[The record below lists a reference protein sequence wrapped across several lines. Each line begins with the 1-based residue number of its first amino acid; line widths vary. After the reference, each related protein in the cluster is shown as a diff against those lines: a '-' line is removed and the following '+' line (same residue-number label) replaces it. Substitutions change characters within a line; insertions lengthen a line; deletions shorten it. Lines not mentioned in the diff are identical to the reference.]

1 MSLHA
6 DAVATLTDWE
16 PPTPR
21 DEALRARFLAHLGA
35 RADATTRDC
44 FPDHFTAGTVVMSPV
59 GDAVLL
65 NHHRKAGAWFAFG
78 GHPEPGDGLL
88 AGVALREAHEES
100 GLADLVFDPVLL
112 NLDEH
117 AVDFCDPLGTVHHLD
132 VRYLATAPL
141 AAAHQASAESL
152 AVRWWP
158 IEALP
163 ELSPDMRALLDAA
176 RARLAAR

>member
-6 DAVATLTDWE
+6 DAVATLTAWR

-21 DEALRARFLAHLGA
+21 DEALRARFLAHLDA
-35 RADATTRDC
+35 RSDATTRDC
-44 FPDHFTAGTVVMSPV
+44 FPDHLTAGTLVMAPA

-78 GHPEPGDGLL
+78 GHPEPGDDTL

-100 GLADLVFDPVLL
+100 GLADLAFDPVPL

-117 AVDFCDPLGTVHHLD
+117 AVDFCDPRGTVHHLD
-132 VRYLATAPL
+132 VRFLATAP
-141 AAAHQASAESL
+141 ADAAHRASPESL

-158 IEALP
+158 VGALP
-163 ELSPDMRALLDAA
+163 ELSPDMRTLLDAA
-176 RARLAAR
+176 RTRLAAR